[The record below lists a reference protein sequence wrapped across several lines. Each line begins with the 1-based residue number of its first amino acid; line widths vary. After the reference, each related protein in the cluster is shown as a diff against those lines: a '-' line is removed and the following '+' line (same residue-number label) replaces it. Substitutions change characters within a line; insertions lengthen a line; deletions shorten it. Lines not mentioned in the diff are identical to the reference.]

1 MKHVYFLM
9 VLVIIATSLANA
21 QVGINA
27 DNSTPHPSAGLDVKF
42 SDRGVLLP
50 RVTFDQRNAISG
62 PAEGLMVFCTDC
74 GTNGSLCVFSN
85 GAWREF
91 NECYTPSTSPAAN
104 VVSPGQVVWNWTPVA
119 GASGYRW
126 SNTTNYSSA
135 ADMDTA
141 TAKTETGLSCGETY
155 TRYVW
160 VYSECGI
167 SAPVTLSQTI
177 PASAPGSPSAGTH
190 TPGTTA
196 IVWNWNTVADAI
208 GYRWNTTDDY
218 ATATEMGTATTNS
231 EGGLACGTSYTRFVW
246 AYNGCNSSVST
257 ALTQKTNGCPA
268 VCGSSFTI
276 SHLASGGVAPV
287 DKTVTYGTVN
297 GIPGEPAKCWITR
310 NLGASQQATAVSDNT
325 EASAGWYFQFNH
337 KQGFKHDGTT
347 RTPNTTWISNINETS
362 DWITAKDP
370 CSIELGAGWRIP
382 TYTEWYNVDNT
393 GGWTTWTGPWGSGLK
408 MHAAGRLFYL
418 DGSLSTTRGNIAY
431 YWSST
436 QSDATIGSG
445 LSFTSGNCGTNNFN
459 KSLGFSLRCIRDN

>member
-1 MKHVYFLM
+1 
-9 VLVIIATSLANA
+9 
-21 QVGINA
+21 
-27 DNSTPHPSAGLDVKF
+27 
-42 SDRGVLLP
+42 
-50 RVTFDQRNAISG
+50 
-62 PAEGLMVFCTDC
+62 
-74 GTNGSLCVFSN
+74 
-85 GAWREF
+85 
-91 NECYTPSTSPAAN
+91 
-104 VVSPGQVVWNWTPVA
+104 
-119 GASGYRW
+119 
-126 SNTTNYSSA
+126 
-135 ADMDTA
+135 
-141 TAKTETGLSCGETY
+141 
-155 TRYVW
+155 
-160 VYSECGI
+160 
-167 SAPVTLSQTI
+167 
-177 PASAPGSPSAGTH
+177 
-190 TPGTTA
+190 
-196 IVWNWNTVADAI
+196 
-208 GYRWNTTDDY
+208 
-218 ATATEMGTATTNS
+218 MGTATTNS

-310 NLGASQQATAVSDNT
+310 NLGASQQDTAVSDNT